1 MPQTSAES
9 TTSPSLTT
17 TDSSSTFAN
26 DPLLQLLQPKALH
39 LMTPDEAREEINK
52 LRSLRTNAHS
62 LGKALRE
69 GAAVKASKPATQKQE
84 TLDDLLGKLG
94 V

>member
-1 MPQTSAES
+1 
-9 TTSPSLTT
+9 
-17 TDSSSTFAN
+17 
-26 DPLLQLLQPKALH
+26 
-39 LMTPDEAREEINK
+39 MTPDEAREEINK